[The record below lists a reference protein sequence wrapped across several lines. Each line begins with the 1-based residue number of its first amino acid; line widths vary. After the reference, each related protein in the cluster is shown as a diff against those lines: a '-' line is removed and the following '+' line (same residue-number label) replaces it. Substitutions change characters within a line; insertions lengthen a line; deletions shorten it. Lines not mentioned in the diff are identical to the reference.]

1 MLKVGLTGGMG
12 SGKSSVARMLA
23 ERGAIIIDA
32 DRIAREIVEP
42 GQPALAELAEAFGD
56 EVLNSDG
63 TLNRAELAARA
74 FVDEEST
81 AKLNAITHPCIQE
94 RTREL
99 FAAAPDDAMVV
110 HDMPLLLET
119 GGHEDCDLVMVVEA
133 PLETRVTRLAESRG
147 VDEAD
152 ARRRIAAQSTD
163 EDRRKIA
170 NIVVDNSGTEEDL
183 RRQIDRIWTMVLST
197 ALQLK
202 NS

>member
-42 GQPALAELAEAFGD
+42 GQPALAELAEVFGG

-81 AKLNAITHPCIQE
+81 AKLNAITHPRIQE